1 MKFSSALSSELRE
14 KYRRRSFRPR
24 QGDSVRIVR
33 GEFKD
38 IEGKVT
44 KVLPRIGRLNVEGV
58 TREKL
63 AGGTAP
69 IPVHASNVVLTALN
83 LADKLRKRKLEG
95 PG

>member
-1 MKFSSALSSELRE
+1 M
-14 KYRRRSFRPR
+14 
-24 QGDSVRIVR
+24 RIVR

-44 KVLPRIGRLNVEGV
+44 KVLPRVGRLNVEGV

-83 LADKLRKRKLEG
+83 LGDKLRKRKLEG